1 MVRDF
6 AKFSEIKKINLEYET
21 TSLQEYGNNVFYL
34 TPQKKK
40 ISLSKG
46 SLCYSTSTQVTQ
58 VIPSTFSIILQAS
71 NNIFDQTAGY

>member
-40 ISLSKG
+40 NLSLQREFMLQHEHTSDTSHSFHFLNHPTSK
-46 SLCYSTSTQVTQ
+46 
-58 VIPSTFSIILQAS
+58 
-71 NNIFDQTAGY
+71 